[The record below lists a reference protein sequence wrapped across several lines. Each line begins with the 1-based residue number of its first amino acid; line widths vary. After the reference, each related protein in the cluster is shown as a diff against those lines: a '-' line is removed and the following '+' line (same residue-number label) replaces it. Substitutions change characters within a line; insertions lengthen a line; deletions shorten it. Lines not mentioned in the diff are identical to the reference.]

1 MRRVPAGLLKRLERV
16 EQARSVTRPRAAFPP
31 IMGAD
36 EWEAEAVASQER
48 LVFLT
53 REHLYV
59 EPEPSQEQSAADRQ
73 AEHHAANREQAE
85 RYRTGP
91 REYLEH
97 EQERIRQATVIR

>member
-1 MRRVPAGLLKRLERV
+1 MRRLPEMLLKRLERV

-31 IMGAD
+31 IMGLD
-36 EWEAEAVASQER
+36 EWEAEAVASQEQ

-53 REHLYV
+53 REHMDV
-59 EPEPSQEQSAADRQ
+59 EQDLSQEQTAAERQ

-85 RYRTGP
+85 RYRAGA

-97 EQERIRQATVIR
+97 QRQRVKRATAVR